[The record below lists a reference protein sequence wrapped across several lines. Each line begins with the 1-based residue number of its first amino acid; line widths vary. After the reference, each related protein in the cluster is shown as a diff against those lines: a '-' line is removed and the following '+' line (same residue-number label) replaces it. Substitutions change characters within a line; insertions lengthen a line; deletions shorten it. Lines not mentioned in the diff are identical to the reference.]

1 MLKFSKSVKEYNKEI
16 YQPAFNIIKMHKDK
30 LNSGDIQSF
39 LDVYVDKLWRGRVSK
54 ILAEGGI
61 DIFPKQENYICENCL
76 EGNDLIEIE
85 VPPHIEI
92 IGSYCFAYSML
103 QKISFAPGSELR
115 ILGFGSL
122 QGTNIK
128 EIYLPKEFQHLDGLV
143 FDDCREL
150 SIVRIPNT
158 LQSIGSEVFKNCY
171 KLENLFYE
179 GRTEDFNQ
187 IYKDKNWLNGSSIKR
202 INCLNGIISV

>member
-16 YQPAFNIIKMHKDK
+16 YQPAFNIIKMYRDK

-39 LDVYVDKLWRGRVSK
+39 LDEYVDKLWRGRVSK
-54 ILAEGGI
+54 ILAEGGV

-85 VPPHIEI
+85 IPSHIEI

-103 QKISFAPGSELR
+103 KKISFAPGSELR

-122 QGTNIK
+122 QGTNIR
-128 EIYLPKEFQHLDGLV
+128 EIYLPEGFQHFDGLA

-150 SIVRIPNT
+150 TIVRIPNT

-171 KLENLFYE
+171 KLKKLFYE
-179 GRTEDFNQ
+179 GKMEDFDQ
-187 IYKDKNWLNGSSIKR
+187 IYKDKNWSTHSYIEKV
-202 INCLNGIISV
+202 IDGIISI